1 MNNQKVTIDID
12 EQDAERY
19 KLFCQHYEKV
29 KLMIDRGVFDIKG
42 GSILI
47 NVDQNG
53 VWQTIAK
60 NEILYTHPRRL
71 TSVAS

>member
-1 MNNQKVTIDID
+1 MNDKVTI
-12 EQDAERY
+12 ELSQEDAAKY
-19 KLFCQHYEKV
+19 KTFCEHYTKIS
-29 KLMIDRGVFDIKG
+29 LMIERGVFSIRG

-53 VWQTIAK
+53 VFQTIAK

-71 TSVAS
+71 TSVAD